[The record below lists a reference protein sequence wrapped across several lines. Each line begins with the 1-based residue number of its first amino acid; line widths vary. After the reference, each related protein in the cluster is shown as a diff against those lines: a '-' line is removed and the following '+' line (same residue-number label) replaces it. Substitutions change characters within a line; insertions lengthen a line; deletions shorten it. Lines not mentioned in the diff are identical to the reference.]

1 MKIKTLHTAPL
12 DEVSMSPSSLE
23 DFANTDIAKSAVFGF
38 EAEMLI
44 PDLENLTGE
53 EGLRVPDYSK
63 DKPFPTTPTWGDR
76 VLHFFTSGDWPNNRR
91 AVENALEKYETAY
104 VDWLEDDFRLR
115 LDNDLKPLVIKAVG
129 LELKTKNLDEIN
141 QSIEDED
148 ASYMIAVE
156 KLRERAY
163 KKNRFAEFAAE
174 RRIKTMKQF
183 WERYGGNMVAWPY
196 TKLDNVEPSGKTV
209 DDLEYDFVMATGFTT
224 STSKIYHAVSRQPNL
239 WVFEPDSSIE
249 PGDPDYGGIELIS
262 PPMPLLE
269 GLAAM
274 DTVFEWAQSY
284 GVATNET
291 TGFHINL
298 SLPKELMVELDPI
311 KLILFIGDKYILDQF
326 DRANNQFAKNLID
339 QLTDRVSVRSRRGML
354 DGLSGMFNQMKRR
367 MDVVAIDVLADLLPQ
382 HDRHVSI
389 NIKDKYIEFRS
400 AGGDYIDRYNDIRL
414 TVLRCVRALAIAC
427 DPAAEQ
433 QEYAKKLYKAFGE
446 YTSTHRDVIKY
457 FVEYAS
463 GVRSKSGLK
472 DVIKDIQQNRTS
484 VKESETAN
492 MPLNLAELKELL
504 DMVHE
509 QQEIVND
516 ESFDTKPGTVA
527 YKQIERDYQ
536 ALTAIEYVIKNNIKA
551 IKNPDLQHGA
561 IFVYD
566 WQGYEDEIGAIQL
579 QVSNGIAEIK
589 WLGSYN
595 SSGKQLIAKGLEQ
608 AKAMG
613 ATKVKLTS
621 KWNSSEYYKKQG
633 FTPSGSEESN
643 PLTDVGGEYT
653 KDIKEYSV
661 KSYIKQPEKTEEAA
675 STVDQLLQRYSDMP
689 GDPNTWIGNKVK
701 KLDNII
707 SVLRKNAYAP
717 ELKIFG
723 DAARQDDTVPDD
735 IAIFIDLNKIRLD
748 KQIMRTALNEILEL
762 SARYRGVLLP
772 FILVGN
778 QLWTKNEES
787 TTWVK
792 ASKAGVLSQGKQG
805 LPITLFDRSFTK
817 IGYAGV
823 SESSPIKSSV
833 LGWIEEVKKPVQI
846 MLDNQLISEQLV
858 KQYSAVEIA
867 AMLGGHSID

>member
-1 MKIKTLHTAPL
+1 MKINSLHTAPL

-44 PDLENLTGE
+44 PDLEQLTGE

-63 DKPFPTTPTWGDR
+63 DKPFPTSLMWGDR

-91 AVENALEKYETAY
+91 AVETALEKYETAY
-104 VDWLEDDFRLR
+104 VNWLDDDFSLR
-115 LDNDLKPLVIKAVG
+115 LHADLQPALFKAVG

-141 QSIEDED
+141 QSIDNED

-156 KLRERAY
+156 KLRERFLN
-163 KKNRFAEFAAE
+163 KNRLAEFAAE
-174 RRIKTMKQF
+174 NRIKTMKQF
-183 WERYGGNMVAWPY
+183 WERYGGDIVAWPY
-196 TKLDNVEPSGKTV
+196 TKLDSEEPSGKTI
-209 DDLEYDFVMATGFTT
+209 DDLEYDFVIATGFTT
-224 STSKIYHAVSRQPNL
+224 STSKIYHAVSRRSDL
-239 WVFEPDSSIE
+239 WIFEPDSSIE
-249 PGDPDYGGIELIS
+249 PDDPDYGGIELVS
-262 PPMPLLE
+262 PPMPLLQ

-274 DTVFEWAQSY
+274 DTFFEWAHSY

-298 SLPKELMVELDPI
+298 SLPPELMSELDPI

-326 DRANNQFAKNLID
+326 DRANSQFAKNLID
-339 QLTDRVSVRSRRGML
+339 QLTDRVSARSRRGL
-354 DGLSGMFNQMKRR
+354 LGGLAGMFNQMKRR

-400 AGGDYIDRYNDIRL
+400 AGGDYIGRYDEIRL

-433 QEYAKKLYKAFGE
+433 REYAKKLYKVFGE
-446 YTSTHRDVIKY
+446 YTSTHRDVIEQFVKY
-457 FVEYAS
+457 AA
-463 GVRSKSGLK
+463 GKISKPQLK
-472 DVIKDIQQNRTS
+472 DMIKYIQQNRDA

-492 MPLNLAELKELL
+492 MSLSLAELKELL
-504 DMVHE
+504 DLVHE
-509 QQEIVND
+509 QQEIIDD
-516 ESFDTKPGTVA
+516 ESFNVKPDTVA
-527 YKQIERDYQ
+527 YKRIDNDYK

-551 IKNPDLQHGA
+551 IKNPDLQQGA
-561 IFVYD
+561 IFLYD
-566 WQGYEDEIGAIQL
+566 WQGYDDEIGAIQL
-579 QVSNGIAEIK
+579 QITDSVAEIK

-595 SSGKQLIAKGLEQ
+595 SSGKQLMAKGLEQ

-621 KWNSSEYYKKQG
+621 KWNSGDYYKKQG
-633 FTPSGSEESN
+633 FTSTGSEETS

-661 KSYIKQPEKTEEAA
+661 KSYIKQPEQTEEAA

-689 GDPNTWIGNKVK
+689 GDPNTWISNKVK

-735 IAIFIDLNKIRLD
+735 VAIFIDLNKIRLD
-748 KQIMRTALNEILEL
+748 KTIMRSALNEILEL
-762 SARYRGVLLP
+762 SAKYRGMLLP
-772 FILVGN
+772 YILVGN
-778 QLWTKNEES
+778 QLWTKNDDS

-792 ASKAGVLSQGKQG
+792 ASKSDILSQGRQG

-833 LGWIEEVKKPVQI
+833 LDWIEEVKKPVQI
-846 MLDNQLISEQLV
+846 MIDNQPISEHLV
-858 KQYSAVEIA
+858 KQYSAIELA
-867 AMLGGHSID
+867 AILGGHSID